1 MEQGEKFRSIPSL
14 DGVRALS
21 VFSVILG
28 HLRYKWLDRI
38 PFNVSFRNGN
48 QGVAV
53 FFGISGLLITHLLL
67 KELRH
72 HGNISL
78 RRFYL
83 RRTMRIFPPFYV
95 FLLAMGILSVLHQ
108 VHVSAG
114 DMLAAATYTWNY
126 VSFEGK
132 GSRWIL
138 AHCWSLSLEEQFYLL
153 WPLSMKF
160 FSRWTNLWIAAGVIF
175 LSPISRVLTYLLW
188 PQMRSNL
195 SMMLHTRL
203 DAIMIGCLLALIID
217 IDIWQRF
224 RRLALHWAVPA
235 IALSFLFLIDTPA
248 EQRWAGKYLL
258 TVGFPLQDLAI
269 AMLLL
274 YVVFRHESILGK
286 LLNLKLLRHLG
297 IISYSLYLWQQPFAA
312 SYTRPLSFLW
322 IILCAEM
329 SFFLVER
336 PCFRFRDRLERKLFP
351 IAVEKVGNPTAA

>member
-1 MEQGEKFRSIPSL
+1 MEVSVMEQGEKSRSIPSL
-14 DGVRALS
+14 DGSAPC
-21 VFSVILG
+21 
-28 HLRYKWLDRI
+28 RYSRLFWDIYNTNGWTGFR
-38 PFNVSFRNGN
+38 FNVSFRNGN

-72 HGNISL
+72 NGNISL

-95 FLLAMGILSVLHQ
+95 FLLVIGILSVLHQ

-132 GSRWIL
+132 GSRWFL

-160 FSRWTNLWIAAGVIF
+160 FSRWTNLWIATGVIL
-175 LSPISRVLTYLLW
+175 LSPISRVATYLLW

-203 DAIMIGCLLALIID
+203 DAIMTGCLLALIID

-224 RRLALHWAVPA
+224 RRLALHWAVPS
-235 IALSFLFLIDTPA
+235 IALGFLFLIDTPA
-248 EQRWAGKYLL
+248 ATALGWKVSADGGLSAGGPSHCHASA
-258 TVGFPLQDLAI
+258 VC
-269 AMLLL
+269 
-274 YVVFRHESILGK
+274 SIPSRINSGE
-286 LLNLKLLRHLG
+286 
-297 IISYSLYLWQQPFAA
+297 IS
-312 SYTRPLSFLW
+312 
-322 IILCAEM
+322 
-329 SFFLVER
+329 
-336 PCFRFRDRLERKLFP
+336 
-351 IAVEKVGNPTAA
+351 